1 MQGPAIQPPRP
12 NSCTYWV
19 SSRVLAGEHPTDRRG
34 IETTKRKLRQYLKL
48 GVTVFIDLTEP
59 GQKMDYQDLL
69 QELAMEIPESDPAN
83 SLEYYRLSVPD
94 FDIPTVEGMQQ
105 ILDTMDAAVARD
117 KTIYVHCAGGIGRT
131 GTTVGCYLVRHG
143 NDGETALKEVDR
155 LFQNSDRSQESW
167 TSPETRQQM
176 DFVRKWCDE
185 SKNP

>member
-1 MQGPAIQPPRP
+1 MLHRSKHGFVPQSWTRLTVKTLLVCFLIASRSCVESFSFASTFSFTTTTPRPQLSRRSHSSLQAKTGMQGPAIQPPRP

-105 ILDTMDAAVARD
+105 N
-117 KTIYVHCAGGIGRT
+117 IGYH
-131 GTTVGCYLVRHG
+131 GCSR
-143 NDGETALKEVDR
+143 R
-155 LFQNSDRSQESW
+155 
-167 TSPETRQQM
+167 P
-176 DFVRKWCDE
+176 
-185 SKNP
+185 